1 MRPQETHA
9 KGSRVRADAQRNLD
23 GLLRAAKEL
32 FETTGL
38 DVPIR
43 DIAGRAGVGVGT
55 LYRHFP
61 RRADLVAAVFKQ
73 EIDECADVAIT
84 LARDNSPFDALQK
97 WTQRFTALAVTKR
110 GLAAALL
117 LDDPAFDDVPARR
130 EQRLRPAFRTL
141 FASALAANQIRDD
154 TDPDEFMDAVSSLC
168 MAAYDKR
175 LDYAQRMVALL
186 VDALRVNVTG
196 SGRSGS

>member
-9 KGSRVRADAQRNLD
+9 TKPRVRADAQRNLD

-32 FETTGL
+32 FEATGL

-43 DIAGRAGVGVGT
+43 DIAARAGVGIGT

-117 LDDPAFDDVPARR
+117 LDDPAFDDVPVRR

-141 FASALAANQIRDD
+141 FASALAANQIRGD

-168 MAAYDKR
+168 MAAHDKR

-196 SGRSGS
+196 SGRSGA

>member
-1 MRPQETHA
+1 M
-9 KGSRVRADAQRNLD
+9 
-23 GLLRAAKEL
+23 
-32 FETTGL
+32 
-38 DVPIR
+38 
-43 DIAGRAGVGVGT
+43 
-55 LYRHFP
+55 
-61 RRADLVAAVFKQ
+61 AAVFKQ

-117 LDDPAFDDVPARR
+117 LDDPAFDDVPVRR

-141 FASALAANQIRDD
+141 FASALAANQIRGD
-154 TDPDEFMDAVSSLC
+154 TDPDEFMDAVSNLC
-168 MAAYDKR
+168 MAAHDKR

-196 SGRSGS
+196 SGRSGA